1 MLDFYT
7 IVIDERKEFACKELF
22 PEANEIHCVSFDKA
36 DFYFPK
42 EANTCYV
49 IVTRGHKDDRLCLK
63 KTLFRQSLYVGMI
76 GSKKKVR
83 QTYDALLEEGYQ
95 QVELDKV
102 HAPIG
107 LSIKAITPAEIAVSI
122 MSEIIAI
129 KNEHQYSSMTSDL
142 LEVQGDGVLCII
154 IDKKGST
161 PRTVGSMM
169 FVNEKGII
177 GSIGGGRE
185 EYQAILDANN
195 CHQVM
200 MKHYEL
206 NNSESANLGMI
217 CGGSN
222 DVLFLPIKQH

>member
-1 MLDFYT
+1 MIMSRVYNFSAGPAVLPEEVLKEAADEMLDY
-7 IVIDERKEFACKELF
+7 
-22 PEANEIHCVSFDKA
+22 
-36 DFYFPK
+36 
-42 EANTCYV
+42 
-49 IVTRGHKDDRLCLK
+49 
-63 KTLFRQSLYVGMI
+63 Q
-76 GSKKKVR
+76 GS
-83 QTYDALLEEGYQ
+83 G
-95 QVELDKV
+95 
-102 HAPIG
+102 
-107 LSIKAITPAEIAVSI
+107 

-169 FVNEKGII
+169 FINEKGII

-185 EYQAILDANN
+185 EYQAILDAKN
-195 CHQVM
+195 CHEVM

>member
-1 MLDFYT
+1 
-7 IVIDERKEFACKELF
+7 
-22 PEANEIHCVSFDKA
+22 
-36 DFYFPK
+36 
-42 EANTCYV
+42 
-49 IVTRGHKDDRLCLK
+49 
-63 KTLFRQSLYVGMI
+63 
-76 GSKKKVR
+76 
-83 QTYDALLEEGYQ
+83 
-95 QVELDKV
+95 
-102 HAPIG
+102 
-107 LSIKAITPAEIAVSI
+107 

-129 KNEHQYSSMTSDL
+129 KNEHQYSSITNDL

-154 IDKKGST
+154 TDKKGST

-169 FVNEKGII
+169 FVNEKGFV

-185 EYQAILDANN
+185 EYQAILDAKN
-195 CHQVM
+195 CQKVM

>member
-36 DFYFPK
+36 GSYFPK

-107 LSIKAITPAEIAVSI
+107 LSIKAVTPAEIAVSI

-185 EYQAILDANN
+185 EYQAILDAKN
-195 CHQVM
+195 CHEVM
-200 MKHYEL
+200 IKHYEL

>member
-1 MLDFYT
+1 MF
-7 IVIDERKEFACKELF
+7 K
-22 PEANEIHCVSFDKA
+22 
-36 DFYFPK
+36 
-42 EANTCYV
+42 
-49 IVTRGHKDDRLCLK
+49 KDTFSTKSLCRTDWK
-63 KTLFRQSLYVGMI
+63 QK
-76 GSKKKVR
+76 
-83 QTYDALLEEGYQ
+83 
-95 QVELDKV
+95 ELDKV

-107 LSIKAITPAEIAVSI
+107 LPIKAITPAEIAVSI
-122 MSEIIAI
+122 LSEIIAI
-129 KNEHQYSSMTSDL
+129 KNEHQYSSITNDL

-169 FVNEKGII
+169 FVNEKGLV

-185 EYQAILDANN
+185 EYQAILDAKN
-195 CHQVM
+195 CQKVM
-200 MKHYEL
+200 IKHYEL

>member
-1 MLDFYT
+1 M
-7 IVIDERKEFACKELF
+7 
-22 PEANEIHCVSFDKA
+22 
-36 DFYFPK
+36 
-42 EANTCYV
+42 
-49 IVTRGHKDDRLCLK
+49 TRGHKDDRLCLK
-63 KTLFRQSLYVGMI
+63 KTLFLPSLYVGMI
-76 GSKKKVR
+76 GSKKKVK

-169 FVNEKGII
+169 FINEKGII

-185 EYQAILDANN
+185 EYQAILDAKN
-195 CHQVM
+195 CHEVM